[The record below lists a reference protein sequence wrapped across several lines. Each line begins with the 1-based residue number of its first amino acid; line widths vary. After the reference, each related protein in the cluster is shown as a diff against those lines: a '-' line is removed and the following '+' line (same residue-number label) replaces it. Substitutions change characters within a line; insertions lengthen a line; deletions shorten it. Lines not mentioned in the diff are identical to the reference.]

1 MLVSC
6 VPLVMVSLKWMI
18 AIVSFNA
25 QSFLLFQIDAG
36 QLCASC
42 NGIAKVDDCHRFV
55 RCENDEVGVMNQTK
69 KSSNY
74 PFLSPTRYCSSD

>member
-1 MLVSC
+1 MCVSC
-6 VPLVMVSLKWMI
+6 ND
-18 AIVSFNA
+18 IVRVNDSETHR
-25 QSFLLFQIDAG
+25 FLLMYDHYFLFLLDAG